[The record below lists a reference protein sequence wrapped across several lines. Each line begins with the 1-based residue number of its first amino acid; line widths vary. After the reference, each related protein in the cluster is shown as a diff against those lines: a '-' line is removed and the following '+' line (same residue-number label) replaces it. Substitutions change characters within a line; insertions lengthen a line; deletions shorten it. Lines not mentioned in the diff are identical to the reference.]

1 LRLED
6 AMRIREHRRGAGLS
20 SGSAIA
26 AALIVIAAIALAACG
41 GSISTASNSPTTTPS
56 ITGSA
61 SPTNAPSA
69 ATAPLRLVGS
79 DSVAVTRRVV
89 DGSRA
94 ALRNPTVAK
103 SARIYAD
110 DDVFDDYCYGTHGE
124 GHVVALKMIRK
135 NLREYTDARWVA
147 GYAGRGW
154 AVIEE
159 YWDFTKTYGARVAIL
174 VVFET
179 HGGRVVHEGDYEQAF
194 QNLPSGRA
202 LEPRPL
208 KAAPG
213 PADTAAAAEDVA
225 LRYAAAL
232 QTKDAGA
239 VAALSAPKVAFVDT
253 ASSTVGSEP
262 GDVRAHYAA
271 IFAKPSD
278 LALTNLRYAFGR
290 GWAAV
295 IWTAASQSFAA
306 NGDGV
311 TMLEIRDGK
320 IARQTL
326 YYNSAKVPFSVPAG

>member
-41 GSISTASNSPTTTPS
+41 GSSSTASNLPTTTPGG
-56 ITGSA
+56 TASA
-61 SPTNAPSA
+61 SPTTAPSA

-110 DDVFDDYCYGTHGE
+110 DVVFDDYCYGMHGE
-124 GHVVALKMIRK
+124 GRADTLKMIRK
-135 NLREYTDARWVA
+135 NLAEYTAARWLG

-159 YWDFTKTYGARVAIL
+159 YWDFTKTYGASVAIL
-174 VVFET
+174 ALYETRSGKVVD
-179 HGGRVVHEGDYEQAF
+179 EGDYLQAF
-194 QNLPSGRA
+194 QNLPNGRA
-202 LEPRPL
+202 LEPTPL
-208 KAAPG
+208 KTAPG
-213 PADTAAAAEDVA
+213 LADTAVAAEDVA
-225 LRYAAAL
+225 LRYSAAL
-232 QTKDAGA
+232 QAKDA
-239 VAALSAPKVAFVDT
+239 

-262 GDVRAHYAA
+262 DEVRAHYAA
-271 IFAKPSD
+271 IFKKPGD
-278 LALTNLRYAFGR
+278 LAFTNLRYGFGR

-295 IWTAASQSFAA
+295 IWNAASQSFAA
-306 NGDGV
+306 KGDGV

-320 IARQTL
+320 IARETL
-326 YYNSAKVPFSVPAG
+326 YYNSAKVPFSAPTK